1 MSSSILFIR
10 RSLGLN
16 SVLLRFLASSCALL
30 SSLSVLGVGVGLIA
44 VDLGLG
50 GILSVGICR
59 GVRVKGL
66 LASRC
71 RDGVFLGSRES
82 ACSGAGEGEGRSIGM
97 RVGQVLGSGSG
108 MLGTTL

>member
-1 MSSSILFIR
+1 MYKRQRLFI
-10 RSLGLN
+10 
-16 SVLLRFLASSCALL
+16 L
-30 SSLSVLGVGVGLIA
+30 SILGVGVGFTA

-50 GILSVGICR
+50 GILSVGIWR
-59 GVRVKGL
+59 GVRVKGR

-71 RDGVFLGSRES
+71 RGVVVVFLGSRES
-82 ACSGAGEGEGRSIGM
+82 ACSGAGEGVGISIGI